1 MVLCKS
7 SLRPP
12 KERISLAHERESLG
26 NIRRLRLKKKTIAEQ
41 RLRLWRGRSCGSE
54 PGMHKALG
62 LIPRTSEI
70 KIRVGVGQAVSSL
83 WYAGTRPFLNST
95 DRLIRGAGPRL
106 VSTETQESKLE
117 KGLYLQARLRG
128 WSYQATFGFFL
139 RPVFRL
145 S

>member
-1 MVLCKS
+1 
-7 SLRPP
+7 
-12 KERISLAHERESLG
+12 
-26 NIRRLRLKKKTIAEQ
+26 
-41 RLRLWRGRSCGSE
+41 
-54 PGMHKALG
+54 MHKALG

-83 WYAGTRPFLNST
+83 WYAGTRQFLNST

-106 VSTETQESKLE
+106 VSMETQEGKL